1 MPAHMNPA
9 EFGKAINSQ
18 AGLPVRG
25 SLEGFARK
33 TTDPRIIEFSP
44 LPVLVQRELE
54 VCLLSVSVISGTT
67 MLSYH
72 VVALTGWPSS
82 AA

>member
-1 MPAHMNPA
+1 MACSASAMDSS
-9 EFGKAINSQ
+9 GV
-18 AGLPVRG
+18 AGN
-25 SLEGFARK
+25 
-33 TTDPRIIEFSP
+33 RIF
-44 LPVLVQRELE
+44 VLVQRELE